1 MTGKRETRK
10 RAYRYVMT
18 QTKKLNL
25 DLMHGPDETITDV
38 NYDLVGLKEGPAG
51 PPQELVVALKKLLKD
66 VASEAE
72 IDEYLVRPFSTKSR
86 RLLVTSEITNSW
98 D

>member
-10 RAYRYVMT
+10 RAYRYVMA

-25 DLMHGPDETITDV
+25 DLMHGSDKTITDV
-38 NYDLVGLKEGPAG
+38 NYDLVGLKEGLAG

-72 IDEYLVRPFSTKSR
+72 IDEYLVRPFSPKK
-86 RLLVTSEITNSW
+86 
-98 D
+98 